1 MKKINLRLP
10 EIARYSPRAGGSGI
24 RAVFID
30 KDGTLI
36 EDVAYNID
44 PSLIVFQDGAADAL
58 RLLKKNNFLL
68 IVVSNQP
75 GIAKGFFSVRDLEN
89 IYTAMQQKL
98 WHP

>member
-36 EDVAYNID
+36 KDIPYNVD

-58 RLLKKNNFLL
+58 RQLKKNNFLIASKHL
-68 IVVSNQP
+68 QP
-75 GIAKGFFSVRDLEN
+75 HLE
-89 IYTAMQQKL
+89 IL
-98 WHP
+98 